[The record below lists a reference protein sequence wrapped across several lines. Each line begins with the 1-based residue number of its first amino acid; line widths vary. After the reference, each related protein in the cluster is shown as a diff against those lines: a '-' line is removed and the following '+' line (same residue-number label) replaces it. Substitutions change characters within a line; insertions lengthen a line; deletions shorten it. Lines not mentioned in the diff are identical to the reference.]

1 MEAELEA
8 SLQENVLR
16 NVVITGRE
24 LGSGSYGRV
33 IEVSVREKLY
43 AAKEIHPELLKDV
56 SIQEYEAAKKSF
68 LQECFTC
75 KQIHHP
81 NIVQMLGVYYPKSDT
96 AGLPL
101 LVMELMDMS
110 LTQFLKNKQLQE
122 EEVSFS
128 TKISILVDVA
138 AGLQYLH
145 SQNILHRDLSS
156 NNILLTNDLIAKIA
170 DLGVA
175 KVVKQSN
182 YSKSKGYLTRAPGT
196 IIFMP
201 HEALQATSDYS
212 KPVDVFSLAC
222 VTLHVMSS
230 QWPMPTS
237 QVVLVG
243 KRMKAYTE
251 VERRQDYLKYCKP
264 PDLQELV
271 KSCLHH
277 IPKKRPEISQVYM
290 ELTKIKVISHKI
302 DIL

>member
-81 NIVQMLGVYYPKSDT
+81 NIVQMLGVYYPKLDT
-96 AGLPL
+96 AGLPLLEPL

-182 YSKSKGYLTRAPGT
+182 YSKSKGYLARAPGT
-196 IIFMP
+196 IFLCHMKHCKQRQITANQLM
-201 HEALQATSDYS
+201 YS
-212 KPVDVFSLAC
+212 
-222 VTLHVMSS
+222 H
-230 QWPMPTS
+230 
-237 QVVLVG
+237 
-243 KRMKAYTE
+243 
-251 VERRQDYLKYCKP
+251 
-264 PDLQELV
+264 
-271 KSCLHH
+271 
-277 IPKKRPEISQVYM
+277 
-290 ELTKIKVISHKI
+290 
-302 DIL
+302 